1 MVLLERAS
9 EIGELSLFF
18 PKLLLASRYRS
29 SLVRANSLFSRFV
42 GMADTQKSVWKRGNL
57 LSMARI
63 Q

>member
-9 EIGELSLFF
+9 EIGELFLFF
-18 PKLLLASRYRS
+18 PKLSISFALIP
-29 SLVRANSLFSRFV
+29 LFSRSA
-42 GMADTQKSVWKRGNL
+42 GMADAQTSVWKRGNL